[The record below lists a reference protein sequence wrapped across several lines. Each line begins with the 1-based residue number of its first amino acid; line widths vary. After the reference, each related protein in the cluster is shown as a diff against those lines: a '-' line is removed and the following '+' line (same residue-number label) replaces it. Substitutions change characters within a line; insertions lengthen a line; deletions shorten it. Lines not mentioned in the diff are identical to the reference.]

1 VGGRS
6 RLHTTLDNPLE
17 CGNYTVR
24 LIPIAAYF
32 YRLVAPSKKLVWFE
46 NSGHEPFADE
56 PEKFNCAMAELVLDS
71 PVCPASP
78 HASHGCA
85 KAADVIPEE
94 PFPSLMPGPSAE
106 STRRLV
112 MISASPLVEPVVA
125 PARDHWIRQSCGWY
139 ACPACKQ
146 NLEPVLDGLS
156 CRVCA
161 RAWPIVNG
169 IPDFLP
175 INLRESRNRS
185 LRVVGNWD
193 SRPMFDFM
201 ASVYE
206 TWIYPAVCNLYGG
219 WRSTSLQQLVHDIS
233 EIVGSR
239 DGVILDVAC
248 GPGTYGR
255 RMASASRTVIG
266 VDICMSMMQRGARYV
281 ETAHIP
287 NVHFARAQV
296 EALPF
301 QAGLFDAAICA
312 GSLNHFSDVVL
323 ALREINRTMKA
334 DAPLAVMCFALI
346 NSGLIKYKSI
356 RDKAEKGG
364 GHIYSV
370 VDFGRCVVEAGFEEF
385 RPHTYGSILVFSA
398 RKRRAAN

>member
-1 VGGRS
+1 
-6 RLHTTLDNPLE
+6 
-17 CGNYTVR
+17 
-24 LIPIAAYF
+24 
-32 YRLVAPSKKLVWFE
+32 
-46 NSGHEPFADE
+46 
-56 PEKFNCAMAELVLDS
+56 
-71 PVCPASP
+71 
-78 HASHGCA
+78 
-85 KAADVIPEE
+85 
-94 PFPSLMPGPSAE
+94 
-106 STRRLV
+106 
-112 MISASPLVEPVVA
+112 MISASPLIEPVVT
-125 PARDHWIRQSCGWY
+125 PAEDQWTRQSRGFY
-139 ACPACKQ
+139 ACPVCKQ
-146 NLEPVLDGLS
+146 NLKSVHDGLS
-156 CRVCA
+156 CPVCA
-161 RAWPIVNG
+161 RTWPIERG

-175 INLRESRNRS
+175 LNLRESRNRS

-201 ASVYE
+201 ASAYE

-233 EIVGSR
+233 EIVGTR

-255 RMASASRTVIG
+255 RIASASRTVIG
-266 VDICMSMMQRGARYV
+266 VDICMSMMRRGARYV
-281 ETAHIP
+281 ERGHIP

-301 QAGLFDAAICA
+301 HADLFDAAICA

-323 ALREINRTMKA
+323 ALREINRSMKA

-346 NSGLIKYKSI
+346 DSGLMKYKSI

-364 GHIYSV
+364 GHIYNV
-370 VDFGRCVVEAGFEEF
+370 VDLGRCAAEAGFEDF